1 MEQLAHPLPRHCQ
14 GLATE
19 GCRPIDPALAP
30 AGPFQARSQVSPL
43 FHGVQ
48 HRVEGAGAELVPVPP
63 QFLDHPLAVQVALG
77 RVMQDV
83 QPDEASQKVLVF
95 HTPLLSR
102 QRCPF
107 KSEIRYREPT
117 LCGPV
122 PHTRI
127 PLAFRPRSAG
137 VASTWETVMA
147 GDADRDPR
155 HHTQNVQRRLD
166 EPIQHLRSD
175 VTKVDEP
182 QLKAMFETEE
192 EVLGGLAKA
201 FHDYEQKSE
210 AAWTRS
216 WRGALGH

>member
-1 MEQLAHPLPRHCQ
+1 
-14 GLATE
+14 
-19 GCRPIDPALAP
+19 
-30 AGPFQARSQVSPL
+30 
-43 FHGVQ
+43 
-48 HRVEGAGAELVPVPP
+48 
-63 QFLDHPLAVQVALG
+63 
-77 RVMQDV
+77 
-83 QPDEASQKVLVF
+83 
-95 HTPLLSR
+95 
-102 QRCPF
+102 
-107 KSEIRYREPT
+107 
-117 LCGPV
+117 
-122 PHTRI
+122 
-127 PLAFRPRSAG
+127 
-137 VASTWETVMA
+137 MA